1 MKRSNLEKCL
11 EEKLI
16 YGCMCI
22 LVCINMSSMIDQF
35 KAGYIWL
42 GFISMFA
49 VCFWIYFW
57 YRYYKKFKKSKKD
70 GND

>member
-1 MKRSNLEKCL
+1 
-11 EEKLI
+11 
-16 YGCMCI
+16 
-22 LVCINMSSMIDQF
+22 MSSMIDQF